1 MEIEFES
8 QQPDPQTG
16 AKILYSPD
24 SQKGAKMVYS
34 TDSQNGAKMVYST
47 DSQNGAKI
55 SKDGDKTVF
64 TADGKTSAGIVMNV
78 GKVETTNNIY
88 NTIIV

>member
-1 MEIEFES
+1 MEIELES
-8 QQPDPQTG
+8 HQPDPQTG
-16 AKILYSPD
+16 AKI
-24 SQKGAKMVYS
+24 VYS
-34 TDSQNGAKMVYST
+34 SDSQNGAKMVYSA

-55 SKDGDKTVF
+55 SKNGDRTVF
-64 TADGKTSAGIVMNV
+64 TGDGKTSAGIVMNV

>member
-1 MEIEFES
+1 LQSQYFLQGVVAGKRLMEIKFES

-16 AKILYSPD
+16 AKI
-24 SQKGAKMVYS
+24 VYS
-34 TDSQNGAKMVYST
+34 S